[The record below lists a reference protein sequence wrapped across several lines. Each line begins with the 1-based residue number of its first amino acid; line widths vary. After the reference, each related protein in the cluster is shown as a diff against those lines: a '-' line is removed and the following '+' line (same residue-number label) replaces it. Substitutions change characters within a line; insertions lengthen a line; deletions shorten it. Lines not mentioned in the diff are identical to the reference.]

1 VSWGQRETQTHSK
14 SYHHTTGRVQGVLC
28 EVKKAVRQFAFLVCF
43 VFPNQPSF
51 LRSYWV
57 PSLLFLAFR
66 CCILLASLTCVSYPE
81 FLVIVVLMLWYLVPG
96 IIHHDQGRSPRSA
109 DAVFFNN
116 SVPYLHICM
125 SFVVRSVPPCHV
137 VLFQIPGSMRAK
149 SRAVTSKVSFGH
161 DP

>member
-1 VSWGQRETQTHSK
+1 MSWGKGETQTHPK
-14 SYHHTTGRVQGVLC
+14 SYHHTTGRVEGVLC

-43 VFPNQPSF
+43 VFPNRPSF
-51 LRSYWV
+51 LRSYGV

-66 CCILLASLTCVSYPE
+66 CSILLASLTCVSYPE

-116 SVPYLHICM
+116 SVPYLLYIPGM

-137 VLFQIPGSMRAK
+137 VLVQITLERNSER
-149 SRAVTSKVSFGH
+149 
-161 DP
+161 